1 MARIKIR
8 LIRSTISSLPKQR
21 ATVRCLGLRK
31 IGSTVE
37 QEKTPAIEGM
47 IRKVAHLVSVE
58 DASPVAK

>member
-37 QEKTPAIEGM
+37 QEKTLAIEGM